1 MKYIIQSRII
11 GDTKWN
17 FRAEVEL
24 KKTEIDTMKNFHKN
38 LSNVIKQDR
47 KLKIQNKYRVIPQ

>member
-24 KKTEIDTMKNFHKN
+24 KKTNVDNMKNFYKN

>member
-24 KKTEIDTMKNFHKN
+24 KKTEIDILNNFYEN
-38 LSNVIKQDR
+38 LSNVIKQDK

>member
-17 FRAEVEL
+17 FRAEFKL
-24 KKTEIDTMKNFHKN
+24 KKTNVGTMKNFYET

-47 KLKIQNKYRVIPQ
+47 KLKIQNKYRVIPE